1 MRPVVL
7 CLEQQRGA
15 PLARL
20 GPLLHGAGLEV
31 RVVEAPGGVDVG
43 GLADC
48 SGVIVLGGEMG
59 CHDAAQ
65 FPWLDDEVELLRS
78 AHEREL
84 PVLGICLGGQLL
96 AAALG
101 GRVVAGACHEI
112 GWFQSEVVSDDPLL
126 GPAGERMQFLWHSD
140 AFEPPPRAEV
150 LVPGRS
156 PPAAPLAFRCGTS
169 YGLQFH
175 PEVTPDLV
183 AAWVADDDHELAEL
197 GVDGAELVA
206 TTKRQEPAYARQ
218 AERMAAGFA
227 GLVADRSH
235 SLEI

>member
-7 CLEQQRGA
+7 CLEQQRSA

-20 GPLLHGAGLEV
+20 GPLLDEAGLEV
-31 RVVEAPGGVDVG
+31 RVAEAPAGVDEAQ
-43 GLADC
+43 LADC

-59 CHDAAQ
+59 CHDAAE
-65 FPWLDDEVELLRS
+65 FPWLDDEVELIRS

-96 AAALG
+96 VAALG

-126 GPAGERMQFLWHSD
+126 GPPGERTQFLWHSD
-140 AFEPPPRAEV
+140 TFEAPPGAEV

-156 PPAAPLAFRCGTS
+156 PGAAPLAFRSGSS

-175 PEVTPDLV
+175 PEVTPELV

-197 GVDGAELVA
+197 GVDRAELVA
-206 TTKRQEPAYARQ
+206 ITKRQEPDYARQ
-218 AERMAAGFA
+218 AERMAEGFA
-227 GLVADRSH
+227 GLVRGRAQRAS
-235 SLEI
+235 

>member
-1 MRPVVL
+1 VRPIVL
-7 CLEQQRGA
+7 CLEQQRSA

-20 GPLLHGAGLEV
+20 GPLLEGVGLEV
-31 RVVEAPGGVDVG
+31 RVAEAPAGIDLGQ
-43 GLADC
+43 LADC
-48 SGVIVLGGEMG
+48 SGVIALGGEMG
-59 CHDAAQ
+59 CHDAAE
-65 FPWLDDEVELLRS
+65 FSWLDDEAELIRS

-101 GRVVAGACHEI
+101 GRVVAGARHEI
-112 GWFQSEVVSDDPLL
+112 GWFQSEVVSADPLL
-126 GPAGERMQFLWHSD
+126 GPPGERMQFLWHSD
-140 AFEPPPRAEV
+140 AFEPPPGAEV

-156 PPAAPLAFRCGTS
+156 PHAAPLAFRSGTS

-183 AAWVADDDHELAEL
+183 AAWVAEDDHELAEL

-206 TTKRQEPAYARQ
+206 ASKRQERDYARQ
-218 AERMAAGFA
+218 AERMAEGFA
-227 GLVADRSH
+227 VLVANRSH